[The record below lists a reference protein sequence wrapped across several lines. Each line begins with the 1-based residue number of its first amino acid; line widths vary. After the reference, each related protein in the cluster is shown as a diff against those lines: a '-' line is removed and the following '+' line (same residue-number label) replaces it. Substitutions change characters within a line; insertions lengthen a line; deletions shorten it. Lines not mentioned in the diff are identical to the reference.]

1 MCLIN
6 TKIFITKAKEKYD
19 LRDIIHHFQQQL
31 ASKSFLNWNQKI
43 TFSSSSNKFL
53 YSIEK

>member
-31 ASKSFLNWNQKI
+31 ASKNWNQKI
-43 TFSSSSNKFL
+43 KFSSSSNKFL